1 MARING
7 SGFKMK
13 SSPAKGKLSDFFSSL
28 GKQLKR
34 GTQRRVDKKYE
45 SAGPNVRKQMEKE
58 GYAKPIARTPGSFS
72 TKQKLEGNLVPNQE
86 LMSKKVKKAPKP
98 NDAKLTFKKAF
109 AAARK
114 AGKKTFSFKGKSYT
128 TELAKT
134 KKKPLDVLNV
144 DVSEIKKS
152 KYLSDEHKIRLDKDQ
167 DNIRDDAQGT
177 TSYDPNKHMSL
188 VERWEKYLKSDKQ
201 EELNKLSQLA
211 DGSAFNKKSPYK
223 KGIGKYTKKAKGSRG
238 FKMKK

>member
-1 MARING
+1 MAR

-13 SSPAKGKLSDFFSSL
+13 YSPAKGKLGDFFSSL

-86 LMSKKVKKAPKP
+86 LMSKKVKKASKP

-114 AGKKTFSFKGKSYT
+114 AGKKTFSWNGKSYT
-128 TELAKT
+128 TELAKKKT
-134 KKKPLDVLNV
+134 KKTDLTKVQGSKTYENP
-144 DVSEIKKS
+144 KS
-152 KYLSDEHKIRLDKDQ
+152 KTRI
-167 DNIRDDAQGT
+167 NPT
-177 TSYDPNKHMSL
+177 TGK
-188 VERWEKYLKSDKQ
+188 
-201 EELNKLSQLA
+201 EELDLTPLP
-211 DGSAFNKKSPYK
+211 KKRNYK
-223 KGIGKYTKKAKGSRG
+223 K
-238 FKMKK
+238 